1 MEMKADYTAG
11 RGLRRKAVLFWFLSG
26 VLITV
31 SVGSVL
37 LYRNPWLVHRMD
49 ASQAKTEVL
58 EQIADS
64 RSPYIKIDGMELT
77 FTGYYKVSGDETVC
91 SYCYMGAIGDQYILV
106 DLPAEDQGA
115 LAQDTAMENKV
126 LKNYTVY
133 GQLVSGNE
141 MTACLAEAENMSL
154 EEYKSYYH
162 MADVEVHE
170 YNSDQERIRIYQLM
184 LAVLAVGAFA
194 AGWIL
199 LAESKIADK
208 ETQEEDI

>member
-1 MEMKADYTAG
+1 MEMKADYTAS
-11 RGLRRKAVLFWFLSG
+11 RGLRRKAIFFWFLSG
-26 VLITV
+26 ALIV
-31 SVGSVL
+31 ISVGSVFV
-37 LYRNPWLVHRMD
+37 YRNPWLVHRMD
-49 ASQAKTEVL
+49 VSQARTEVL

-77 FTGYYKVSGDETVC
+77 FTGYYKVSRDGKVC
-91 SYCYMGAIGDQYILV
+91 SYCYMGAIGDCYILV

-115 LAQDTAMENKV
+115 LAEEPTSENKI
-126 LKNYTVY
+126 LKNYTLH
-133 GQLVSGNE
+133 GQLVLGDE

-154 EEYKSYYH
+154 EEYRSYYH
-162 MADVEVHE
+162 MADVEVHD

-184 LAVLAVGAFA
+184 LVILAVGALA

-199 LAESKIADK
+199 LSESRIAEK